1 MMLHVPNITWR
12 KLLFGGSICLGNFSL
27 PSSPH
32 HTNYIMYYL
41 NQSPL
46 DTPSVIHQN
55 YPSRKPIPTGLRTL
69 RYPMVYFITNNYIPL
84 TPFRVLF
91 RYHKDSRREEIE
103 GKKTD
108 LHLTSIFFFFFFLS
122 FLYVCFVPP
131 LGLLSYRCY
140 LVETLP
146 GQIAS

>member
-1 MMLHVPNITWR
+1 
-12 KLLFGGSICLGNFSL
+12 
-27 PSSPH
+27 
-32 HTNYIMYYL
+32 
-41 NQSPL
+41 
-46 DTPSVIHQN
+46 
-55 YPSRKPIPTGLRTL
+55 
-69 RYPMVYFITNNYIPL
+69 MVYFITNNYILL

-91 RYHKDSRREEIE
+91 RYHEDSRREEIE

-108 LHLTSIFFFFFFLS
+108 LHLTSIFLVVCIYFRFVCILS